1 MDNFI
6 SERLLK
12 RMKIGKLH
20 LQKLRTIWNID
31 GTHNKAG
38 TIKDFVDL
46 QVRVGPKIEE
56 MKFLVTDLG
65 EDKIVLGYPWLAAFQ
80 PKINWK
86 EATIA
91 EDMQPIVIK
100 TLGLKMDKEVTRIA
114 KAWTEFAVSTAEP
127 GEEIFIARI
136 EGEILNRASTSTE
149 LAVKALPTE
158 EKTWDQIVPPQYHK
172 WRKVF
177 SEKELNRLPK
187 HQPWDLTIDFIEGAP
202 KIMDC
207 KIYPLTL
214 SEDEKMREYIR
225 TELEK
230 HFIRHSKSPICSP
243 PFFVGKK
250 DGKQCLVID
259 YRKVNAVTIADN
271 GTIPLL
277 QEEIDKVKDARLFT
291 KLDVRTGYNN
301 IRIKEGDE
309 HKAAFKTNMGLFRTS
324 GNAIWTAKCAGSI
337 PAHDEHTIRRSNRN
351 RKSPGLYR

>member
-1 MDNFI
+1 
-6 SERLLK
+6 
-12 RMKIGKLH
+12 MKIGKLH
-20 LQKLRTIWNID
+20 LQKPRTIWNID

-65 EDKIVLGYPWLAAFQ
+65 EDEIVLGYPWLAAFQ

-100 TLGLKMDKEVTRIA
+100 TLGLKMDKEVARIA
-114 KAWTEFAVSTAEP
+114 KVWTELAASTAEP

-177 SEKELNRLPK
+177 SEKESNRLPK

-207 KIYPLTL
+207 KIYPPYNQ
-214 SEDEKMREYIR
+214 RR
-225 TELEK
+225 
-230 HFIRHSKSPICSP
+230 R
-243 PFFVGKK
+243 K
-250 DGKQCLVID
+250 DAGIHP
-259 YRKVNAVTIADN
+259 N
-271 GTIPLL
+271 GTRKTFYSTFKVAYLFPSLL
-277 QEEIDKVKDARLFT
+277 C
-291 KLDVRTGYNN
+291 G
-301 IRIKEGDE
+301 KERW
-309 HKAAFKTNMGLFRTS
+309 KTTS
-324 GNAIWTAKCAGSI
+324 S
-337 PAHDEHTIRRSNRN
+337 D
-351 RKSPGLYR
+351 